1 MLNFNFSIKDYEINS
16 RTKWK
21 LETNLN
27 QLFDLGV
34 EGPAIAIEDHLELC
48 QSILK
53 KIEKDE
59 LHFSSQEKRILTLIP
74 AVLLEGSN
82 NDLSLEAFSKTLQI
96 VKEYSKPR
104 RLIVNFLKTS
114 LNHFWSKQIYS
125 HQLIKISIES
135 QRENE
140 LDIFN
145 LEVLEDLLGTNA
157 PNQHSRLIS
166 KANDFDQLNSLIG
179 LPLRWNK
186 TEYHSLVL
194 GKCILRNSD
203 FNNQYEYYR
212 EMVHSISRNYQQ
224 SFIGSI
230 YLISSLIVAGKNN
243 SSIQSSLKR
252 LALDHI
258 GDPSNAPR
266 WTRLSAYNNDQ
277 QKVIV
282 EAREI
287 LNFWITRDFLTIFFE
302 KCLNDVRRKRFWLNY
317 AERIKNFKVYT
328 TPELKSELLKDP
340 RIKGLSSRIRVFGNG
355 RISAIVMNTGTHDL
369 VEFSDDGWAF
379 RAYLRDNDRWRK
391 VLDQRFIES
400 AELLRS
406 VRLPMAVRRRAG
418 SYYDWKRS
426 GTLHHRDAT
435 FPWESTF
442 KSWLERTAL

>member
-145 LEVLEDLLGTNA
+145 LEVLEDLLGQN
-157 PNQHSRLIS
+157 PLI
-166 KANDFDQLNSLIG
+166 NIHD
-179 LPLRWNK
+179 
-186 TEYHSLVL
+186 SLVRQM
-194 GKCILRNSD
+194 ILIN
-203 FNNQYEYYR
+203 
-212 EMVHSISRNYQQ
+212 
-224 SFIGSI
+224 
-230 YLISSLIVAGKNN
+230 
-243 SSIQSSLKR
+243 
-252 LALDHI
+252 
-258 GDPSNAPR
+258 
-266 WTRLSAYNNDQ
+266 
-277 QKVIV
+277 
-282 EAREI
+282 
-287 LNFWITRDFLTIFFE
+287 
-302 KCLNDVRRKRFWLNY
+302 
-317 AERIKNFKVYT
+317 
-328 TPELKSELLKDP
+328 
-340 RIKGLSSRIRVFGNG
+340 
-355 RISAIVMNTGTHDL
+355 
-369 VEFSDDGWAF
+369 
-379 RAYLRDNDRWRK
+379 
-391 VLDQRFIES
+391 
-400 AELLRS
+400 
-406 VRLPMAVRRRAG
+406 
-418 SYYDWKRS
+418 
-426 GTLHHRDAT
+426 
-435 FPWESTF
+435 
-442 KSWLERTAL
+442 